1 MLTITELAK
10 QLNLSKGYISKC
22 VKAGCPQE
30 VEAART
36 WLSVNKVSRTRKLP
50 TAKAP
55 SALPKVDDD
64 APVAALTAGSLT
76 QKIARL
82 RQLVD
87 RAADNYEA
95 ALNAGDASQGK
106 LQSAYNALFNR
117 LIALEDEEKRRAIE
131 SEIYIRKTRALEII
145 NTWTARVVERLDK
158 LPLDC
163 AEKCN
168 PDRPQT
174 AIKALEQWKIQVR
187 KELAE

>member
-1 MLTITELAK
+1 MLKITELARA
-10 QLNLSKGYISKC
+10 LNLSKGYVSKC
-22 VKAGCPQE
+22 VKAGCPQDL
-30 VEAART
+30 EAART
-36 WLSVNKVSRTRKLP
+36 WLSCNRVSRTRKLP

-55 SALPKVDDD
+55 SALPQVEDD
-64 APVAALTAGSLT
+64 APVAGLTAGSLS

-95 ALNAGDASQGK
+95 ALNSGDASQGK

-131 SEIYIRKTRALEII
+131 AEIYIRKTRALEII
-145 NTWTARVVERLDK
+145 STWTARVVERLDK
-158 LPLDC
+158 VDLDC

-174 AIKALEQWKIQVR
+174 AIKALQAWKIQVR